1 MQRNY
6 YCVIPSNVMD
16 DDRLTPNAK
25 LMYGLISSL
34 TNQKGY
40 CYANN
45 QFFQDYFK
53 KNKNTI
59 IGWLNQLKE
68 ANHIQ
73 IEFDPKN
80 ANKRAIK
87 LDLRGSKNR
96 DKGFKKLNQ
105 RVQKNAPPILYTY
118 SNDIDTNINNI
129 NNINN
134 NTNIKKE
141 KVEKEKSFS
150 AQYLKA
156 YDHIVLLFAPSLQPK
171 DEAQKRKW
179 LEVICELDVLR
190 GVSARLTYFLCK
202 KVLEDTFWKKTF
214 QSVLKLTRENKDGVM
229 YYKYFLN
236 VYRDEIY
243 KSFNSEEL
251 KRIK

>member
-59 IGWLNQLKE
+59 IGWINQLKE

-73 IEFDPKN
+73 IEFDSKN

-105 RVQKNAPPILYTY
+105 GVQKNEPPILYNY
-118 SNDIDTNINNI
+118 SIIN

-150 AQYLKA
+150 EQYLKA

-171 DEAQKRKW
+171 NEAQKRKW
-179 LEVICELDVLR
+179 LEVICELDVLN
-190 GVSARLTYFLCK
+190 GVSARLTYFICK

-243 KSFNSEEL
+243 KSFSSEEL

>member
-16 DDRLTPNAK
+16 DDRLTPNSK

-45 QFFQDYFK
+45 QFFQAYFK

-80 ANKRAIK
+80 SNKRAIK
-87 LDLRGSKNR
+87 LNLRGSKNR
-96 DKGFKKLNQ
+96 DKGFKKLNCNP
-105 RVQKNAPPILYTY
+105 KNNKLKIDESPLNKKRLSNEDRINLIFVMSLPIT
-118 SNDIDTNINNI
+118 
-129 NNINN
+129 
-134 NTNIKKE
+134 
-141 KVEKEKSFS
+141 
-150 AQYLKA
+150 
-156 YDHIVLLFAPSLQPK
+156 
-171 DEAQKRKW
+171 
-179 LEVICELDVLR
+179 
-190 GVSARLTYFLCK
+190 
-202 KVLEDTFWKKTF
+202 
-214 QSVLKLTRENKDGVM
+214 
-229 YYKYFLN
+229 
-236 VYRDEIY
+236 
-243 KSFNSEEL
+243 
-251 KRIK
+251 